1 METAGRTALKNQPEI
16 VDLLQVLMENG
27 LKKEQ
32 REVESLVT
40 YLDSMEEQFGQVLL
54 ELQEIR
60 EQLGQMKDSGAKTSV
75 QRFVKQAGEQVQ
87 EVGRQFHT
95 VQNNLIQSA
104 KQAGEVFREKGT
116 DALRKTVA
124 AMKIPSA
131 FARLEQGLH
140 RAMEYMNHHAEKMAV
155 LGSEL
160 HVAGSHARNIG
171 RIFVGKA
178 AKEVEPQMPDRGVT
192 AKIRK
197 SFLVM
202 SGRFSSMEQTTIH
215 VKKRLEQFVKKEEMK
230 PSVKGELKKLKEEKK
245 IRPQLSAPVK
255 EKARE

>member
-1 METAGRTALKNQPEI
+1 METAGRAALKNQPEI

-40 YLDSMEEQFGQVLL
+40 YLDSMEEQFGQVFL
-54 ELQEIR
+54 ELQEVR
-60 EQLGQMKDSGAKTSV
+60 KQLAQIQDSGVKASV
-75 QRFVKQAGEQVQ
+75 QRLVKQAGEQAQ
-87 EVGRQFHT
+87 EVGKQFYT
-95 VQNNLIQSA
+95 IRNNLIRSA
-104 KQAGEVFREKGT
+104 KQAGEAFREKGT
-116 DALRKTVA
+116 DALRKAVA

-131 FARLEQGLH
+131 FAKLEKGLH
-140 RAMEYMNHHAEKMAV
+140 GAREHMNRHAEQMAV

-171 RIFVGKA
+171 RLLVGKA
-178 AKEVEPQMPDRGVT
+178 AREVKPQTPDRGVT

-197 SFLVM
+197 SFLAM
-202 SGRFSSMEQTTIH
+202 SGRFSSMEQTTIR
-215 VKKRLEQFVKKEEMK
+215 VKKRLEQFVKQEETK
-230 PSVKGELKKLKEEKK
+230 LSVKGELKKLKEEKK
-245 IRPQLSAPVK
+245 IQPQLSAPAK

>member
-131 FARLEQGLH
+131 FARLERGLH
-140 RAMEYMNHHAEKMAV
+140 RAMEYMNRHAEQMAA

-160 HVAGSHARNIG
+160 RVAGSHARNIG

-245 IRPQLSAPVK
+245 IQPQLSAPVK

>member
-1 METAGRTALKNQPEI
+1 METAGKTALKDQPEI

-40 YLDSMEEQFGQVLL
+40 YLDSMEEQFGQVFL
-54 ELQEIR
+54 ELQEVR
-60 EQLGQMKDSGAKTSV
+60 KQLAQIQDSGAKASV
-75 QRFVKQAGEQVQ
+75 QRLV
-87 EVGRQFHT
+87 
-95 VQNNLIQSA
+95 
-104 KQAGEVFREKGT
+104 KQAGEVFREKGV

-131 FARLEQGLH
+131 LAKLEKGLH
-140 RAMEYMNHHAEKMAV
+140 GAREHMNRHAEQMAV

-171 RIFVGKA
+171 RILVGKA
-178 AKEVEPQMPDRGVT
+178 AREVEPQTPDGGFT

-197 SFLVM
+197 SFLAM

-245 IRPQLSAPVK
+245 IQPQLSAPAK

>member
-1 METAGRTALKNQPEI
+1 METAGRAALKNQPEI

-54 ELQEIR
+54 ELREIR
-60 EQLGQMKDSGAKTSV
+60 EQLGQMKDSGAKASV
-75 QRFVKQAGEQVQ
+75 QRLVKQAGEQVQ

-95 VQNNLIQSA
+95 VQSNLIQSA
-104 KQAGEVFREKGT
+104 KQSKEVFREKGT

-131 FARLEQGLH
+131 FTRLEQGLH
-140 RAMEYMNHHAEKMAV
+140 RAMEYMNRHAEQMAV

-160 HVAGSHARNIG
+160 HVAGSHARNIV

-197 SFLVM
+197 SFLAM
-202 SGRFSSMEQTTIH
+202 SGRFSSMEQTAIH
-215 VKKRLEQFVKKEEMK
+215 VKKRLEQFIQKEEEK

-245 IRPQLSAPVK
+245 IHPQRPASVK
-255 EKARE
+255 EKVRE